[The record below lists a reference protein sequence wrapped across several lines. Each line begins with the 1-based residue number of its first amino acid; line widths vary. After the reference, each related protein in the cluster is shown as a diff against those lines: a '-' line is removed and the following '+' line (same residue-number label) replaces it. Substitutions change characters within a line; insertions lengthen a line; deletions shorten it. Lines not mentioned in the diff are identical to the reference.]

1 MSEQE
6 LGDYIK
12 GLNLM
17 ENETIKI
24 KIIEDNSRVKT

>member
-1 MSEQE
+1 MNEQE

-12 GLNLM
+12 GLDLK